1 MAAGGNHVAVDALR
15 SGIERLERLGEERKG
30 IADDMKDVMAEM
42 KSNGYDVRTIRKMLA
57 LRKMETHA
65 RQEMLSL
72 EETYMAALGL
82 L

>member
-1 MAAGGNHVAVDALR
+1 MAGENHVAADTLR

-42 KSNGYDVRTIRKMLA
+42 KANGYDTKAIRKMIA